1 MQRFLVYKEM
11 KFFIYLLEY
20 YAVYK
25 NKKTGDVLK
34 EWEDSGIL
42 QKIYDNYWIYHTE
55 RIENAYIDIDSLVQ
69 TGKSAW

>member
-1 MQRFLVYKEM
+1 MSEERR
-11 KFFIYLLEY
+11 FFIYLLEY

-25 NKKTGDVLK
+25 NKTTGDILN
-34 EWEDSGIL
+34 EWEECGVL

-55 RIENAYIDIDSLVQ
+55 RIENAYMEIDSLVQ